1 MESTTPKQ
9 VQSCCWWLRHVPR
22 FLHRVATIALILLTI
37 VHLHTRTRSFF
48 LAGAILAMASTGLI
62 LEKAP
67 FPTTNRRLPSSSS
80 MEDDTTSSRYLALS
94 LFRATLYAFVG
105 DAAAAQLLL
114 TPTSTTDGE
123 SFELANDECVQLGLA
138 GVMWTLGGLLWI
150 IEPLVHYLDRRRRL
164 NAISNGETGRL
175 EGGYDIVPQEEEEEE
190 VETII
195 IWEEEDF
202 ELPIHAEKF

>member
-1 MESTTPKQ
+1 M
-9 VQSCCWWLRHVPR
+9 
-22 FLHRVATIALILLTI
+22 
-37 VHLHTRTRSFF
+37 
-48 LAGAILAMASTGLI
+48 
-62 LEKAP
+62 
-67 FPTTNRRLPSSSS
+67 
-80 MEDDTTSSRYLALS
+80 DDTTTSSRYLALS

-164 NAISNGETGRL
+164 NAISNGDTGRL
-175 EGGYDIVPQEEEEEE
+175 EGGYDIVPQDDEEEEE